1 MNLTTTYLGL
11 PLRTP
16 LMPGASPLTDD
27 LGVVR
32 QLEDSGAGAIVLR
45 SLFEEQVV
53 RAETGYL
60 VGGDRAYSLA
70 EGLSFLPRP
79 DPNALWPEEYLRLVS
94 DVKAAVSVPVI
105 ASLNGVTRSGWL
117 RYAALVANAGAD
129 ALELNV
135 YHALADRGRSG
146 AEIEED
152 TIGLLRDVKASVAI
166 PVAVKLSPYWSNLAD
181 MAARLEAAGASG
193 LVLFNRFYQPDIDPE
208 NLQVRRALPLSSPN
222 ELPLRLRW
230 MALLSGQVKGS
241 LAVTGGVHHA
251 RDAVKCVL
259 AGAHAI
265 QLVSAL
271 LLRGPGYLGE
281 LIAEITRWMEANE
294 WESLAEMRGYMNLA
308 RCPDPAT
315 YERVNYSLILQGSRS

>member
-1 MNLTTTYLGL
+1 
-11 PLRTP
+11 
-16 LMPGASPLTDD
+16 
-27 LGVVR
+27 VK
-32 QLEDSGAGAIVLR
+32 
-45 SLFEEQVV
+45 
-53 RAETGYL
+53 AETGYL

-79 DPNALWPEEYLRLVS
+79 DPRALWPEEYLRLVA

-117 RYAALVANAGAD
+117 RYAALVENAGAD

-146 AEIEED
+146 AEIEDE
-152 TIGLLRDVKASVAI
+152 TVGLVRDLKASVGI
-166 PVAVKLSPYWSNLAD
+166 PVAVKLSPYWSNLAEL
-181 MAARLEAAGASG
+181 AARLEAAGANG
-193 LVLFNRFYQPDIDPE
+193 LILFNRFYQPDIDPE
-208 NLQVRRALPLSSPN
+208 SLQVRRALTLSSPA

-230 MALLSGQVKGS
+230 LALLSGQLRGS

-251 RDAVKCVL
+251 KDAVKCVL
-259 AGAHAI
+259 AGAHAV

-281 LIAEITRWMEANE
+281 LIAETVRWMESNE
-294 WESLAEMRGYMNLA
+294 WSSLSEMRGYMNLA
-308 RCPDPAT
+308 RCPDPAA
-315 YERVNYSLILQGSRS
+315 YERVNYSLILQGARS